1 MRRLTHSPIHRFTL
15 YCLLPIALCLL
26 PVACFSATTSNL
38 GLVKLDYEA
47 SRWDVQINSNL
58 DLLDAY
64 IGAAKGSMASI
75 DARLDVAINEN
86 GTLKGA
92 ALDDAELLALAG
104 LISAADALPYFTG
117 VGTAAVTTFTA
128 FGRSILDDA
137 DASTVRSTLGLTI
150 GTNVQAQDAELAAI
164 AGLVSAA
171 DTLPYFTGSGAAA
184 LATLTS
190 FARTLLDDA
199 DAATARGTL
208 GLGTMSTQAAS
219 AVAITGGSATGLS
232 ALSTAGVGWAGWDVA
247 NNIYSLEAP
256 GAQQTYQ
263 VRDNLPLMTLRLG
276 DSSARTHDGMFV
288 TKMLTPLFASAA
300 NADPLEDSLART
312 VYANPGT
319 GVETMRAAAATNIA
333 TCPMF
338 PYAPLRYLFATNMVA
353 GSAPCEVPRIPFPAA
368 VGVEYDWVE
377 SFDTLTADYT
387 AANTYKNRFGYLPAY
402 SYWDA
407 AYNSSW
413 NPGTAEIIADAGKN
427 VLHLKG
433 DYVSTP
439 AVSMTAWVGN
449 RGGWGMYG
457 PPTNV
462 DWPDFT
468 GYSNVQMELS
478 AKFVTCSG
486 GTLNGNSGSIGILE
500 TTWNDEGVYLEWK
513 NTATP
518 RLCLIVRHDNAE
530 TTTDLT
536 SYLDAYHTYLITIT
550 TAGVVSLSV
559 DGSPITLTSTVV
571 DALSSWDTTTTA
583 PIMHVSAYDADV
595 EVYADWIRLRQY

>member
-1 MRRLTHSPIHRFTL
+1 
-15 YCLLPIALCLL
+15 
-26 PVACFSATTSNL
+26 
-38 GLVKLDYEA
+38 
-47 SRWDVQINSNL
+47 
-58 DLLDAY
+58 
-64 IGAAKGSMASI
+64 
-75 DARLDVAINEN
+75 
-86 GTLKGA
+86 
-92 ALDDAELLALAG
+92 
-104 LISAADALPYFTG
+104 
-117 VGTAAVTTFTA
+117 
-128 FGRSILDDA
+128 
-137 DASTVRSTLGLTI
+137 
-150 GTNVQAQDAELAAI
+150 
-164 AGLVSAA
+164 
-171 DTLPYFTGSGAAA
+171 
-184 LATLTS
+184 
-190 FARTLLDDA
+190 
-199 DAATARGTL
+199 
-208 GLGTMSTQAAS
+208 
-219 AVAITGGSATGLS
+219 
-232 ALSTAGVGWAGWDVA
+232 
-247 NNIYSLEAP
+247 
-256 GAQQTYQ
+256 
-263 VRDNLPLMTLRLG
+263 
-276 DSSARTHDGMFV
+276 
-288 TKMLTPLFASAA
+288 
-300 NADPLEDSLART
+300 
-312 VYANPGT
+312 
-319 GVETMRAAAATNIA
+319 
-333 TCPMF
+333 
-338 PYAPLRYLFATNMVA
+338 
-353 GSAPCEVPRIPFPAA
+353 
-368 VGVEYDWVE
+368 
-377 SFDTLTADYT
+377 
-387 AANTYKNRFGYLPAY
+387 LPAY

-407 AYNSSW
+407 AHNSAW

-439 AVSMTAWVGN
+439 AVNMSAWVGN

-468 GYSNVQMELS
+468 GYSNVQMELP